1 MPSVET
7 DPMVSVFERAVRML
21 DTVLG
26 EIAERG
32 DTEQYLRTLGY
43 LQTWHL
49 FGKGVQGVMN
59 EILEA
64 ESSQSLDQPVHAL
77 PEPKPLP
84 EVVIPEEDG
93 HVAAHLGHD
102 DVPDSDVPESLGPD
116 IETGKILPSEE
127 TAEQE
132 ENAQEN
138 FPGLTPR
145 AQLVY
150 ARLIQANGEKLSPA
164 SLRSVILE
172 ANPNMTQMAARQALT
187 TAIKAI
193 IAHPQFGSGLKASGA
208 TMNRLYWL
216 EIDKNPDLL
225 PTEESSSAVN
235 NFEDVIKSNVQPE
248 PADVTE
254 PAAEVPDKSPK
265 EEFPLYG
272 LDMLDPE
279 INIHQLPVG
288 FMPLTRNGLGFVA
301 VDGNGTKEYYIRGK
315 RVQLSP
321 LATQI
326 VRLLVTGESEQKLS
340 SDLLSLLP
348 VARDL
353 SALHKEVEHLARI
366 LFDEGRGFYA
376 VKRPIDGSF
385 SATLVF
391 VSQ

>member
-1 MPSVET
+1 
-7 DPMVSVFERAVRML
+7 
-21 DTVLG
+21 
-26 EIAERG
+26 
-32 DTEQYLRTLGY
+32 
-43 LQTWHL
+43 
-49 FGKGVQGVMN
+49 
-59 EILEA
+59 
-64 ESSQSLDQPVHAL
+64 
-77 PEPKPLP
+77 
-84 EVVIPEEDG
+84 VVIPEEDG

-288 FMPLTRNGLGFVA
+288 FMPLTRQWTGFCCRRW
-301 VDGNGTKEYYIRGK
+301 KWHK
-315 RVQLSP
+315 RVLHTRKTSS
-321 LATQI
+321 AVAFGNANCTF
-326 VRLLVTGESEQKLS
+326 TGYRRIRAKAKQRSA
-340 SDLLSLLP
+340 LP
-348 VARDL
+348 VAC
-353 SALHKEVEHLARI
+353 SAGLI
-366 LFDEGRGFYA
+366 C
-376 VKRPIDGSF
+376 PS
-385 SATLVF
+385 
-391 VSQ
+391 